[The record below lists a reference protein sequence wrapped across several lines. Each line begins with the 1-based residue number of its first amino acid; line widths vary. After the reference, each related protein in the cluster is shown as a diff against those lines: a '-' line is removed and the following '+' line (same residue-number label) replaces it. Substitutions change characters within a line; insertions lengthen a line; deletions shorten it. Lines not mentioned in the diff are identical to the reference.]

1 MTRLLFRE
9 DAYLRECEALV
20 VSVDGDRVVTDATV
34 FYARAGGQPGDTGV
48 LRAADGGELRVVDT
62 VYDRAAGGVAH
73 LVEGPAADLARPGAR
88 VSLAIDWG
96 RRHRI
101 MCTHTSLHLLCAAAD
116 APVTS
121 GNMHEGRG
129 RIDFDLP
136 DPPDRQAIED
146 RINEWRE
153 RDLPVSARE
162 VDEEELDRNPA
173 LVRTVAVR
181 PPRGTGKVRL
191 VEIPGVDLQACGGT
205 HVRSTGEIAP
215 VRITDVSK
223 KGRRN
228 RRIEIAVGPP
238 PG

>member
-9 DAYLRECEALV
+9 DAYLRECEATV
-20 VSVDGDRVVTDATV
+20 AKAEGDRVVTDATV

-48 LRAADGGELRVVDT
+48 LRAEDGGELRITDT
-62 VYDRAAGGVAH
+62 FYDRESGDVVH
-73 LVEGPAADLARPGAR
+73 QVEGDAGEVARPGGR
-88 VSLAIDWG
+88 VILVLDWE

-101 MCTHTSLHLLCAAAD
+101 MRTHTSLHLLCAAAD
-116 APVTS
+116 APVTG
-121 GNMHEGRG
+121 GNLHEGHG

-136 DPPDRQAIED
+136 EPPDRQAIED

-153 RDLPVSARE
+153 RDIPVSARI

-173 LVRTVAVR
+173 LVKTVAVR
-181 PPRGTGKVRL
+181 PPRGIGKVRL

-205 HVRSTGEIAP
+205 HVRATGEIGP

-223 KGRRN
+223 KGKRN
-228 RRIEIAVGPP
+228 RRIAIAVEGPR
-238 PG
+238 